1 MLTRLPARMAFA
13 GAALKSG
20 FAIVRLSQ
28 RGIEY
33 ESARSLA
40 HTAGYGKSTRSS

>member
-1 MLTRLPARMAFA
+1 MLTRLHTRMAFI

-28 RGIEY
+28 RGITR
-33 ESARSLA
+33 ESSRLLA
-40 HTAGYGKSTRSS
+40 DTFGYGKSTWSS